1 MFHFKLSMPH
11 SPSQGDR
18 VGEKEDIFWQ
28 HDATLNYIWSEL
40 EQKKKIHHLSRLR
53 SKKVK
58 EEIN

>member
-1 MFHFKLSMPH
+1 MPH